1 MAMLPRQELKQVA
14 FLTALLIIASFM
26 LYEATKLDFIVRDTI
41 GPGFYPSLVLGALA
55 LSTLAALLG
64 VLVRRE
70 IFVLSPFISGLLHD
84 TILRGVARAASRRL
98 GSVVRVVERNGAGV
112 FSAAWAG
119 ARAGDGTTL
128 TVISSETPDLTSAQ
142 AAAWSRA
149 HFAPIARLFFDP
161 DTLVAR
167 AGTDLGG
174 LAARDGDPRS
184 GYAAEAAT
192 SAPIAGWLAR
202 HIGGP
207 RAGSP
212 DELYAIDT
220 ESLLA
225 RLRGGE
231 LDAAVMPLSEARE
244 ALTAGTLTALVVF
257 ADEEDAGG
265 LGPAAGSV
273 GEPLIAGAW
282 AGLAMPPRAA
292 AASRAD
298 ALRRAMADGLADF
311 RRGGGGEDDV
321 AWSVASPERFERF
334 LCDIARASDARVSL
348 PIGRLAGLLTAVAGT
363 LGFFWLMQLLGFPL
377 TAFLFMVSVMLLL
390 EPERNRTAMLRIVA
404 VSALVAIGLHQ
415 LFWRVFYVVFP
426 DGLVFEI

>member
-1 MAMLPRQELKQVA
+1 MLPRQELKQVA
-14 FLTALLIIASFM
+14 FLAGLLIVASFM
-26 LYEATKLDFIVRDTI
+26 LFEATKLDFIVRDTI

-64 VLVRRE
+64 VLVRRD
-70 IFVLSPFISGLLHD
+70 IFVLSPFVGGLLHD

-112 FSAAWAG
+112 FSAAWSG
-119 ARAGDGTTL
+119 ARAGDGATL

-149 HFAPIARLFFDP
+149 HFVPIARLFFDP

-167 AGTDLGG
+167 AGTDLDG
-174 LAARDGDPRS
+174 LAAHGGNPRI

-202 HIGGP
+202 RIGGP
-207 RAGSP
+207 HAGSQG
-212 DELYAIDT
+212 DLYAIDA

-225 RLRGGE
+225 RLSGGE
-231 LDAAVMPLSEARE
+231 LDAAVMPLSMARE
-244 ALTAGTLTALVVF
+244 ALAADRLRALVIF
-257 ADEEDAGG
+257 ADEEDAGAF
-265 LGPAAGSV
+265 GPPAGSV
-273 GEPLIAGAW
+273 GKPLISGAW

-292 AASRAD
+292 AAGRAD
-298 ALRRAMADGLADF
+298 ALQRALADGLADF

-321 AWSVASPERFERF
+321 AWSVESPERFERF
-334 LCDIARASDARVSL
+334 LAAIARASDATVVL

-377 TAFLFMVSVMLLL
+377 AAFLFMASVMLLL
-390 EPERNRTAMLRIVA
+390 EPERDRIAMLRIVS

-426 DGLVFEI
+426 DGLVFGI